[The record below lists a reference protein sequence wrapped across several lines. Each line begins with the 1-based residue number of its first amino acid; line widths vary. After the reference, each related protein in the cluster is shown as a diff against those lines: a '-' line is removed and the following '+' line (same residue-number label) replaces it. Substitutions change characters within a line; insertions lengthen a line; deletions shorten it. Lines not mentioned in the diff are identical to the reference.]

1 MEALRDMGEIAE
13 ACHRLSPE
21 RCFVQGDHG
30 VHRVP
35 RIIFG
40 FGGTP
45 TDESGGPRYNFNM
58 Y

>member
-1 MEALRDMGEIAE
+1 LRDMGEIAE

-30 VHRVP
+30 FHRVP